1 MIIANIQ
8 GTNLMVLHLNIRR
21 IHSYMLRAQKRIK
34 YVLLPLLIKL
44 EYFLKAYNGSLC
56 KI

>member
-8 GTNLMVLHLNIRR
+8 GTNLMVLHLNIRS
-21 IHSYMLRAQKRIK
+21 SYMLRAQKRIK

>member
-8 GTNLMVLHLNIRR
+8 GTNLMVLHQIIRR
-21 IHSYMLRAQKRIK
+21 IHSNMLRAQKRIK
-34 YVLLPLLIKL
+34 YALLPLLIKL

>member
-8 GTNLMVLHLNIRR
+8 GTNLMVLHQIIRR
-21 IHSYMLRAQKRIK
+21 IHSNMLRAQKRIK
-34 YVLLPLLIKL
+34 YALLPLLIKL
-44 EYFLKAYNGSLC
+44 EYFLNAHNGSLC